1 MVRRRVDSRTGG
13 IREVPFA
20 KMYKYKCILSV
31 HLGEKVDC
39 LRAQQLSQII
49 QLLPAST
56 SPCATLMP
64 PKLLPC
70 ITEGQF
76 KLRIPA
82 ANTNWI
88 RADGTRL
95 ISNHSKLSIIED
107 IGNVLP
113 SDRMVDRA
121 RLGVFCDH
129 NCSPDELSFRSVVQI
144 PSTTTTYNGKP
155 FPTSLPISHLYHH
168 PCFLSPLYTFHPLA
182 TLGARQLSLRDF
194 KPQHPTFVGEMYR
207 EE

>member
-13 IREVPFA
+13 IREIPFA

-76 KLRIPA
+76 KA
-82 ANTNWI
+82 ENS
-88 RADGTRL
+88 GCK
-95 ISNHSKLSIIED
+95 HKLDQS
-107 IGNVLP
+107 GRNAL
-113 SDRMVDRA
+113 
-121 RLGVFCDH
+121 
-129 NCSPDELSFRSVVQI
+129 
-144 PSTTTTYNGKP
+144 
-155 FPTSLPISHLYHH
+155 
-168 PCFLSPLYTFHPLA
+168 
-182 TLGARQLSLRDF
+182 DF
-194 KPQHPTFVGEMYR
+194 KPQQTEYHRRYR
-207 EE
+207 